1 MTAESKRRD
10 GGGEQATAEG
20 KRQRR
25 ASDSGEQSTAESNR
39 QRRAIDSGEQ
49 STAESN
55 QRDGG
60 EKLAM
65 AVESKRRDG
74 GGEQGYCAAYRGK
87 YSIEMRV
94 SHDGHVTWVRRVFVY
109 HSKGLKN
116 D

>member
-10 GGGEQATAEG
+10 GGGEQATRWRQGAHDEMVEES

-39 QRRAIDSGEQ
+39 
-49 STAESN
+49 
-55 QRDGG
+55 RDGG